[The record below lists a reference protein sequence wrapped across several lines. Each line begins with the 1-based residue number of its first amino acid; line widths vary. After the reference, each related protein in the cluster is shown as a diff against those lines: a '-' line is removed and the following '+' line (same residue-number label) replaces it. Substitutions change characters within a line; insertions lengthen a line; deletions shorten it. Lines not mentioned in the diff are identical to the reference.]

1 MSSTTAETPIAGAAA
16 AAAAEDGGAGG
27 SPASPSQSQ
36 PQSPASARAVPS
48 GVTVVFAER
57 KRTGRIAG
65 AKYKADGTPYK
76 RPGPPP
82 KPIEERAH
90 YQARGPLKRMERSYT
105 DQKRREVVMFLQNH
119 KIRVTD
125 ENDIRARKGWNGG
138 REDQQP
144 PEEPGYRWPTL
155 KETSDWFKVPER
167 TVHSWWKRRQK
178 ILGNA
183 PKKLT
188 KAEKRRMAEEEER
201 RRKEAEERR
210 EQLSAIGWPTE
221 ALPEVI
227 PGYEGA
233 WQRASEDVR
242 MQIQGLPQPEA
253 GEMSSRATA
262 WSVAA
267 ATFSQGLP
275 PVSPAPRAVLPVSQ
289 SPAPRAPPP
298 VSQPPAPHV
307 LLPASQSPAPR
318 MLLPASQSPAPRVLL
333 PAPPRTENISAVT
346 RTPSPTTDASVP
358 SSTTATP
365 AAIRETTEEREQLN
379 ILAREAMAASA
390 GSTPAA

>member
-1 MSSTTAETPIAGAAA
+1 M
-16 AAAAEDGGAGG
+16 
-27 SPASPSQSQ
+27 
-36 PQSPASARAVPS
+36 
-48 GVTVVFAER
+48 TVVFAER

-82 KPIEERAH
+82 KPIEERAR

-188 KAEKRRMAEEEER
+188 EAEKRRMAEEEER
-201 RRKEAEERR
+201 RRKEAEGGGG
-210 EQLSAIGWPTE
+210 A
-221 ALPEVI
+221 
-227 PGYEGA
+227 EGA
-233 WQRASEDVR
+233 VECDRLADG
-242 MQIQGLPQPEA
+242 GLA
-253 GEMSSRATA
+253 G
-262 WSVAA
+262 
-267 ATFSQGLP
+267 GD
-275 PVSPAPRAVLPVSQ
+275 
-289 SPAPRAPPP
+289 
-298 VSQPPAPHV
+298 
-307 LLPASQSPAPR
+307 
-318 MLLPASQSPAPRVLL
+318 PRV
-333 PAPPRTENISAVT
+333 
-346 RTPSPTTDASVP
+346 
-358 SSTTATP
+358 
-365 AAIRETTEEREQLN
+365 
-379 ILAREAMAASA
+379 
-390 GSTPAA
+390 

>member
-1 MSSTTAETPIAGAAA
+1 MSSTTAETPIAGAAG
-16 AAAAEDGGAGG
+16 AEEGGAGS
-27 SPASPSQSQ
+27 SPASQ
-36 PQSPASARAVPS
+36 PHSPASTRAVPS

-82 KPIEERAH
+82 KPIEERAR

-105 DQKRREVVMFLQNH
+105 DQKRREVVMFLQNQ

-188 KAEKRRMAEEEER
+188 KVEKRRMAEEEER

-253 GEMSSRATA
+253 GEMGSRARSTTRLSRSSRA
-262 WSVAA
+262 
-267 ATFSQGLP
+267 ATGL
-275 PVSPAPRAVLPVSQ
+275 
-289 SPAPRAPPP
+289 
-298 VSQPPAPHV
+298 
-307 LLPASQSPAPR
+307 
-318 MLLPASQSPAPRVLL
+318 
-333 PAPPRTENISAVT
+333 
-346 RTPSPTTDASVP
+346 
-358 SSTTATP
+358 STTRSPGTSTSTFENREHPGGDKNASPDHRRLRAGFHDSNTRSHQRGYRGKRAT
-365 AAIRETTEEREQLN
+365 
-379 ILAREAMAASA
+379 
-390 GSTPAA
+390 

>member
-1 MSSTTAETPIAGAAA
+1 MSSTTAETPIAGAAG
-16 AAAAEDGGAGG
+16 AEEGGAGS
-27 SPASPSQSQ
+27 SPASQ
-36 PQSPASARAVPS
+36 PQSPASTRAVPS

-76 RPGPPP
+76 RPGPSP
-82 KPIEERAH
+82 KPIEERAR

-188 KAEKRRMAEEEER
+188 KVEKRRMAEEEER

-253 GEMSSRATA
+253 GEMGSRASV

-275 PVSPAPRAVLPVSQ
+275 PVSPAPRA
-289 SPAPRAPPP
+289 
-298 VSQPPAPHV
+298 
-307 LLPASQSPAPR
+307 LLPASQP
-318 MLLPASQSPAPRVLL
+318 PAPRVLL
-333 PAPPRTENISAVT
+333 PAPSRTVSIPAET
-346 RTPSPTTDASVP
+346 RTPVPTTDASAP

-365 AAIRETTEEREQLN
+365 AAIREATEEREQLN
-379 ILAREAMAASA
+379 TLAREAMAASA
-390 GSTPAA
+390 GTTPAT

>member
-16 AAAAEDGGAGG
+16 AAAAEDGGPGG
-27 SPASPSQSQ
+27 SPASPSRSQ

-82 KPIEERAH
+82 KPIEERAR

-210 EQLSAIGWPTE
+210 EQLSAIGWPME

-233 WQRASEDVR
+233 WQRASEDMR

-253 GEMSSRATA
+253 GEMSSRATH
-262 WSVAA
+262 
-267 ATFSQGLP
+267 Q
-275 PVSPAPRAVLPVSQ
+275 
-289 SPAPRAPPP
+289 
-298 VSQPPAPHV
+298 
-307 LLPASQSPAPR
+307 LL
-318 MLLPASQSPAPRVLL
+318 
-333 PAPPRTENISAVT
+333 EGI
-346 RTPSPTTDASVP
+346 
-358 SSTTATP
+358 
-365 AAIRETTEEREQLN
+365 
-379 ILAREAMAASA
+379 
-390 GSTPAA
+390 